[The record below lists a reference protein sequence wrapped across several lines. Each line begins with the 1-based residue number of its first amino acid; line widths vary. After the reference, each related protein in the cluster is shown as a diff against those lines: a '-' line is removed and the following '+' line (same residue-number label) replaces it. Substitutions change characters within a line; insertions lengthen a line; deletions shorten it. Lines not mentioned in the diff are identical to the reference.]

1 MEFSVAMTTSNI
13 MDAQLQGGWGRG
25 CHPPERFCQSAV
37 HRCDSALSV
46 VLMFDV
52 LKHLSC
58 NISLAIRLFV
68 LTYFVGSLVD
78 PSWQGLSYA
87 VPCSFDQAYVLIRCA
102 QKNVNYFTLKFPLY
116 K

>member
-13 MDAQLQGGWGRG
+13 MDAQLQEGWGRG
-25 CHPPERFCQSAV
+25 CHPPERFCQSVV

-78 PSWQGLSYA
+78 P
-87 VPCSFDQAYVLIRCA
+87 
-102 QKNVNYFTLKFPLY
+102 TLAGFIVGGPLQFRSSLRSNSLRSDERKLFY
-116 K
+116 P